1 MIINQ
6 AARFNF
12 GFASNMVLL
21 LWCVCG
27 GFLLHMFEANYLTI
41 LLKPNYEKAV
51 DTLQDV
57 IDRGLNNIFYPG
69 SESIRDLMKNSP
81 YKNIR
86 TLAERTIVCKDWE
99 ECDGKPFG
107 TGLIPEAVKTGSSV
121 VEAGLLYAE
130 YMELGKWHRS
140 KERKPGKYPFP
151 SYLLNKKW
159 TLEEEF
165 NKHMMRFQ
173 QVTVSSINCNKLY
186 FDIPGWIDSH

>member
-1 MIINQ
+1 M
-6 AARFNF
+6 
-12 GFASNMVLL
+12 
-21 LWCVCG
+21 
-27 GFLLHMFEANYLTI
+27 
-41 LLKPNYEKAV
+41 
-51 DTLQDV
+51 
-57 IDRGLNNIFYPG
+57 
-69 SESIRDLMKNSP
+69 
-81 YKNIR
+81 
-86 TLAERTIVCKDWE
+86 
-99 ECDGKPFG
+99 
-107 TGLIPEAVKTGSSV
+107 LIPEAVKTGSSV